1 MIQRYRR
8 QYVTRL
14 GALRI
19 VLTPQAQG
27 IFEDMLADL
36 ILDVT
41 ISAQREIKRGRVV
54 CGTCGTR

>member
-1 MIQRYRR
+1 M
-8 QYVTRL
+8 
-14 GALRI
+14 
-19 VLTPQAQG
+19 LTGQAEAV
-27 IFEDMLADL
+27 FEDMLADL